1 MTLRAVRRPA
11 HAWEFF
17 GFGDRQRE
25 GFTGD
30 SDIRRPH
37 GDVRGRTAENS
48 AIDRMRMIVTV
59 ITPMNG
65 SCLSRL
71 LA

>member
-30 SDIRRPH
+30 SDFRRPH
-37 GDVRGRTAENS
+37 EDVRVRTAENS
-48 AIDRMRMIVTV
+48 AIDRKRMIVTV
-59 ITPMNG
+59 NMPMNG

-71 LA
+71 QA